1 VAVTPQKEDAM
12 ITRSDSCVY
21 SEKNAQHGNGMIQVK
36 QLASPDQF
44 YGHTRI
50 FNHITVKPGCSIG
63 YHVHEHETEFY
74 YILKGEA
81 VYSDNGTETV
91 LRAGD
96 VSATCHGEGHGL
108 ENRSQEPVEL
118 IALIEQ
124 E

>member
-1 VAVTPQKEDAM
+1 M
-12 ITRSDSCVY
+12 ITRSDSCSH

-50 FNHITVKPGCSIG
+50 FNHITVQPGCSIG
-63 YHVHEHETEFY
+63 YHIHEHETEFY

-81 VYSDNGTETV
+81 AYNDNGTETV

-96 VSATCHGEGHGL
+96 VSATRHNEGHGL
-108 ENRSQEPVEL
+108 ENRSQTPVEL